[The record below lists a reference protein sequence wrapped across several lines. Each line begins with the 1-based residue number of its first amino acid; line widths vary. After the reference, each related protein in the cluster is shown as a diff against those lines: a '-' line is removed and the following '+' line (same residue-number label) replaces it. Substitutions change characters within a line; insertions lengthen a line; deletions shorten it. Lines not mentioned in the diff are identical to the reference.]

1 VYVPSCKPAE
11 DKAHELCKGLRSLHD
26 RYDVITRFVASQI
39 MYDYVRKITIPKR
52 NGFPNVERC
61 WKLRM
66 GICLDIAALTVRML
80 RAVSV
85 PSSLVIGWANGN
97 YHAWVESRIDGKR
110 YLYDHDAKGKAIV
123 YKRERMY

>member
-1 VYVPSCKPAE
+1 MYVPSCKPAE
-11 DKAHELCKGLRSLHD
+11 DKACELCKGLRSLHD
-26 RYDVITRFVASQI
+26 RYDVITRFVTSQI

-52 NGFPNVERC
+52 NGVPNVERC

-85 PSSLVIGWANGN
+85 PCSLVIGWADGY
-97 YHAWVESRIDGKR
+97 YHAWVEARIDGKR